1 LSLSGIHCRHPL
13 AKPVDGATAMPVPGA
28 GSALVRQAHLI
39 GARWRKWWQQAHD
52 FMTVLHPE

>member
-1 LSLSGIHCRHPL
+1 
-13 AKPVDGATAMPVPGA
+13 MPVPGA